1 MWLSVALGT
10 EKQNRNAAMPR
21 FNIVKHIL
29 QSSVLICVS
38 LCFAI
43 LFPVDSV
50 AQPAAPA
57 LVSPVDESSDISITP
72 TFTWRKVAGANSY
85 RIWISKSSS
94 FPGNETRYEPG
105 LTDTTYSV
113 PASNPLDN
121 YSGVYYWRV
130 AAFNQQGQSEFSE
143 TWVFTTIPA
152 DEAPVLLLSP
162 ANNATK
168 VPVYPTLSWR
178 SIPGADQYQVSIA
191 SNPQFTG
198 SINQTTNATSLIPI
212 NQLQPHTQYH
222 WRVRTKFGQTDGPWS
237 VARTFTTYGP
247 PDEAPI
253 LVAPGNLA
261 SQIGRMPTMI
271 WRSLPDA
278 EFYQIQ
284 LSTSSNFS
292 TIVYQEVGITDTTS
306 TVDFELNPIAQY
318 YWRVRGGNDLGL
330 TDSPTAGFGP
340 WSTTRS
346 FITENVKV
354 ELIAP
359 ANDSANVV
367 QPLVFSWKEL
377 DGATSYTF
385 ELSKSP
391 NFSPFTERQ
400 LLDPEPDTV
409 RHTLLAVLE
418 SRTKYYWR
426 VRAAV
431 ANGDSDFSPVWSF
444 TTKATGNEPPPAV
457 VLAEPK
463 NDSLGTPLRPR
474 FVWHRE
480 PTSSEGYRIQ
490 LATSSN
496 FSANTIERNVLVDD
510 TTYSPTADLLPGIT
524 HFWRVRGISPG
535 GEGDWS
541 DVWTFRTT
549 AFPVVLQS
557 PPDKAKNVAVRPT
570 FMWQSFPDA
579 ISYQLQADRD
589 NTFETPDFELQ
600 NITATEARFNFP
612 FDHDSTYYWRVR
624 AVTSNSFSSWSAV
637 RSFTVISNVTDPP
650 GAITL
655 IEPQAGEQDVER
667 RPTFI
672 WNSEPITQSYAFQLA
687 RNSSFSASDLVI
699 TIASTLDTTYTPTV
713 DLDENMTYYW
723 RVKGSN
729 AMGDGPWS
737 TTRSFHTRSDLP
749 GMIQLASPANN
760 ASGVSTSPT
769 FTWQASANS
778 QLYHLQISTSNQFI
792 SLVYELSNLTGISHS
807 INSGLNLGTL
817 YFWRVRGI
825 NGFGPGAWSEVRS
838 FTTMTLAPPAVQ
850 LFLPADDSTGTP
862 RRPRFVWVAA
872 QDAITYTLRIS
883 TADNFIGLDDYIY
896 TGLTSTLLEMPEDLA
911 YNTPYFWR
919 VRAENAGG
927 SGPWSETWRFQV
939 MQVPVN
945 LDDDTAIPVDF
956 ELRQNY
962 PNPFNPTTR
971 IEYGLPDTSPVKMTV
986 YDVMGRPVATLV
998 NETKTRG
1005 YHSVDFDAKNL
1016 PSGIYFVR
1024 VVAADQVRSIKI
1036 TLLK

>member
-1 MWLSVALGT
+1 M
-10 EKQNRNAAMPR
+10 QRR
-21 FNIVKHIL
+21 NIVKHIL
-29 QSSVLICVS
+29 HSSFNLCVS
-38 LCFAI
+38 YCLVLALSGIAI
-43 LFPVDSV
+43 
-50 AQPAAPA
+50 AQPAVPV
-57 LVSPVDESSDISITP
+57 LVSPTDESTHISITP
-72 TFTWRKVAGANSY
+72 KFTWRKVANANSY

-105 LTDTTYSV
+105 ITDTTFSI

-130 AAFNQQGQSEFSE
+130 AAFNQQGQSEYSA

-152 DEAPVLLLSP
+152 DEAPVLLTSP
-162 ANNATK
+162 VNNATK

-198 SINQTTNATSLIPI
+198 AINQTTNATSLIPI
-212 NQLQPHTQYH
+212 NQLQTHTQYH
-222 WRVRTKFGQTDGPWS
+222 WRVRTKFGQNDGPWS
-237 VARTFTTYGP
+237 EARSFTTYGP
-247 PDEAPI
+247 PDNAPA
-253 LVAPGNLA
+253 LVSPGNLA
-261 SQIGRMPTMI
+261 SQLGRMPTLV

-278 EFYQIQ
+278 EFYQVQ

-292 TIVYQEVGITDTTS
+292 SIVFQEVGITDTTS

-330 TDSPTAGFGP
+330 TDSPNTGFGP

-354 ELIAP
+354 QLISP
-359 ANDSANVV
+359 ANDSADVT
-367 QPLVFSWKEL
+367 QPLEFSWKEL
-377 DGATSYTF
+377 EGATSYTF
-385 ELSKSP
+385 ELSKSS

-400 LLDPEPDTV
+400 LLDPMPDTV
-409 RHTLLAVLE
+409 RYTVLAILE

-426 VRAAV
+426 VRASM
-431 ANGDSDFSPVWSF
+431 ANGDSDFSTVWSF
-444 TTKATGNEPPPAV
+444 MTKATGNEPPPTV
-457 VLAEPK
+457 VLALPD
-463 NDSLGTPLRPR
+463 NDSLDTPLRPR
-474 FVWHRE
+474 FAWRAE
-480 PTSSEGYRIQ
+480 PTSSEGYRLQ

-496 FSANTIERNVLVDD
+496 FSANTIERNVLLDD
-510 TTYSPTADLLPGIT
+510 TTYTPTADLLPGIT

-535 GEGDWS
+535 GEGEWS
-541 DVWTFRTT
+541 ETWTFRTT
-549 AFPVVLQS
+549 AFPVILQS
-557 PPDKAKNVAVRPT
+557 PPDKATNVAVRPT
-570 FMWQSFPDA
+570 FTWLSFPDA
-579 ISYQLQADRD
+579 VSYQVQADRD
-589 NTFETPDFELQ
+589 NTFNTPDYELQ
-600 NITATEARFNFP
+600 NITALEARFNFP

-624 AVTSNSFSSWSAV
+624 AVTSNSFSSWSQV
-637 RSFTVISNVTDPP
+637 RSFTVISNVTEPP
-650 GAITL
+650 GPISL
-655 IEPQAGEQDVER
+655 IEPQAGEVDVER

-672 WNSEPITQSYAFQLA
+672 WSSEPISQSYAFQLA
-687 RNSSFSASDLVI
+687 RSSTFSASELVV
-699 TIASTLDTTYTPTV
+699 TIASTLDTTYTPAV
-713 DLDENMTYYW
+713 DLDENTTYYW

-729 AMGDGPWS
+729 SMGDGPWT
-737 TTRSFHTRSDLP
+737 TTRSFRTRSDLP
-749 GMIQLASPANN
+749 SAIQLTSPANN
-760 ASGVSTSPT
+760 AAGVSTSPT

-778 QLYHLQISTSNQFI
+778 QIYHLQISTSNQFT
-792 SLVYELSNLTGISHS
+792 SLVYELNNLTGISHS
-807 INSGLNLGTL
+807 INTGLNLGTL

-825 NGFGPGAWSEVRS
+825 NGFGPGAWSEARS
-838 FTTMTLAPPAVQ
+838 FTTLTLAPPAVE
-850 LFLPADDSTGTP
+850 LFMPANDSTGTP

-872 QDAITYTLRIS
+872 QDAISYTLRIS

-896 TGLTSTLLEMPEDLA
+896 TGISSTLLEMPEDLA

-927 SGPWSETWRFQV
+927 SGPWSETWKFQV
-939 MQVPVN
+939 MQVPVS
-945 LDDDTAIPVDF
+945 LEDDTAVPVEF
-956 ELRQNY
+956 VLRQNY

-998 NETKTRG
+998 DEIKTRG
-1005 YHSVDFDAKNL
+1005 YHTVDFTAVNL

-1024 VVAADQVRSIKI
+1024 VLADNQVRSIKI